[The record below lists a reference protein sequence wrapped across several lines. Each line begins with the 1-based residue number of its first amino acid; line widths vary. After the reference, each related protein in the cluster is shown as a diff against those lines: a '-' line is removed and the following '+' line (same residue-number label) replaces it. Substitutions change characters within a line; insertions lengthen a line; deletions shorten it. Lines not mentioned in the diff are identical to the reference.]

1 MEFSRLTVSE
11 VGSWIQAQAEI
22 YPDVLKQLALDSRSG
37 VRRVVEQYQRRLAL
51 LEVEKQ
57 RIYTLH
63 QYERDQRQNGFQLIA
78 GVDEAGRGPLAGP
91 VVAAA
96 VILPPDIHIPV
107 INDSKKLLPEQRDA
121 LFDVICR
128 EAICYGIGIVD
139 HHQIDRINILQ
150 ATYQAMFEA
159 VNGLEQPPHILLN
172 DAVRIPQI
180 TDIPQVAIVR
190 GDSLSISI
198 AAASILAKVTR
209 DRLMEQYDVLYPA
222 YGFGKHKGYFTPEH
236 QQALK
241 CYGPSPIHRRSFAPV
256 LEAEEGYCAG

>member
-1 MEFSRLTVSE
+1 
-11 VGSWIQAQAEI
+11 
-22 YPDVLKQLALDSRSG
+22 
-37 VRRVVEQYQRRLAL
+37 
-51 LEVEKQ
+51 
-57 RIYTLH
+57 
-63 QYERDQRQNGFQLIA
+63 
-78 GVDEAGRGPLAGP
+78 
-91 VVAAA
+91 
-96 VILPPDIHIPV
+96 
-107 INDSKKLLPEQRDA
+107 
-121 LFDVICR
+121 
-128 EAICYGIGIVD
+128 
-139 HHQIDRINILQ
+139 
-150 ATYQAMFEA
+150 
-159 VNGLEQPPHILLN
+159 LLN

-180 TDIPQVAIVR
+180 TDIPQVAIIR